1 MSEINFTGG
10 GGNDESIGRNQS
22 MVVTFDLMF
31 KRCPTDQ
38 KKMPWVEKYQQKHNV
53 FKVSN

>member
-1 MSEINFTGG
+1 MSEINFIG

-31 KRCPTDQ
+31 KRCHTDQ